1 MTDYHSF
8 EQGGENF
15 LFFTRSARLY
25 QVSEL
30 ASRMLT
36 DLQAPGS
43 AGRCASAPCLPPR
56 SLSAD
61 EAPLYVELS
70 DLLQKELLVPQPV
83 PLDSEDTLGGNRY
96 QTFSIY
102 LAQNCN
108 MACCYCWNRGG
119 TFGKPGHLM
128 GRKAAQRVTKLI
140 LSLAESSSAEKI
152 FVNFYGGEPLLDFQV
167 LKRITLELL
176 QHEARLGKNFCLTL
190 DTNGTLLEGS
200 VAQFLARYFTQ
211 IGVSLDGS
219 QRVHDIQRPG
229 RYGENTWQRIVNNV
243 KTFPNPKLLGIRAT
257 LTAFSDSYL
266 ETFRHLTTLGIG
278 RIQLEYCHEPGYHSN
293 PIFEK
298 LIVPPQRQ
306 LAELREFVDYYVDY
320 ISRYQYTRDIPFASN
335 LLDNLSRIRRG
346 NRFTR
351 PCGAGTNTLAVN
363 SHGEVFPCIAFVDR
377 GDFAMGHAGTGN
389 CLSLHQSLSGFAVD
403 KAIPCHACWLRYDCA
418 GGCYATHY
426 DMTGHARHPHP
437 EYCRNM
443 KGRAEVY
450 FYALTRMLDKCPWH
464 LENSPWPPPL

>member
-8 EQGGENF
+8 ELGGENF

-25 QVSEL
+25 QVSRL
-30 ASRMLT
+30 ASRMLD
-36 DLQAPGS
+36 DLQAPGPGGS
-43 AGRCASAPCLPPR
+43 SAPSPGLQPR
-56 SLSAD
+56 PLSAD
-61 EAPLYVELS
+61 EAPLYAELS
-70 DLLQKELLVPQPV
+70 DLLHRELRM
-83 PLDSEDTLGGNRY
+83 PLPAPHAEDETPAGNRY

-119 TFGKPGHLM
+119 TFGKPAHLM
-128 GRKAAQRVTKLI
+128 GRKAAQRVTKL
-140 LSLAESSSAEKI
+140 LMSLTESSCAEKI
-152 FVNFYGGEPLLDFQV
+152 FVNFYGGEPLLDFPI
-167 LKRITLELL
+167 LKSITQELL
-176 QHEARLGKNFCLTL
+176 QHEARLGKNFYLTV

-200 VAQFLARYFTQ
+200 AAQFLARHFTQ
-211 IGVSLDGS
+211 VGVSLDGS

-229 RYGENTWQRIVNNV
+229 KYGENTWQRIVNNV

-320 ISRYQYTRDIPFASN
+320 ISRYNDTRNIPFVSN
-335 LLDNLSRIRRG
+335 LLDNVSRIRRG
-346 NRFTR
+346 NRCTR
-351 PCGAGTNTLAVN
+351 PCGAGTNTLAIN
-363 SHGEVFPCIAFVDR
+363 SYGEVFPCIAFVDR
-377 GDFAMGHAGTGN
+377 DDFAMGHAGTGN
-389 CLSLHQSLSGFAVD
+389 PLSLHQSLSGFAVD
-403 KAIPCHACWLRYDCA
+403 GAIDCRACWLRYDCA

-437 EYCRNM
+437 EYCQNM

-450 FYALTRMLDKCPWH
+450 LYALNRMLDKCPWH
-464 LENSPWPPPL
+464 LEKAP